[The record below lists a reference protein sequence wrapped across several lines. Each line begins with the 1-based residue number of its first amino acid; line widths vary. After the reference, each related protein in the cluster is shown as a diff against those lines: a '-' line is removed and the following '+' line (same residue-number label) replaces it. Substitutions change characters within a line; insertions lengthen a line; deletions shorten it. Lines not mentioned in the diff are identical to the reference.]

1 MGARVA
7 VSRPVPFAKVHGLG
21 NCYLYVDTR
30 EGSWGETDWP
40 EQARRMS
47 DRNVGIGSDGLILVT
62 DSTRAPVGMRV
73 FNADGSEAEMC
84 GNGLRGFVKYL
95 YDRGEWEAGWTVET
109 GAGVLV
115 PEVVGTTPDGRAREI
130 RVDMGCPHLFR
141 PALPLSET
149 PEDRTLAVPVTV
161 GGRELRL
168 TLVSMGNP
176 HAVHFADRLWDRE
189 ETRAVGRLVE
199 THPWFPERTNFHV
212 VEVKDRGRVAVRHWE
227 RGAGLTEACG
237 TGAAAV
243 AVAAVLNGFTDRRV
257 LVQVPGGVLDLSWTS
272 DDHVMMT
279 GPAEEVCTGLFNIR

>member
-1 MGARVA
+1 MVERAA
-7 VSRPVPFAKVHGLG
+7 PNRPVPFVKLHGLG
-21 NCYLYVDTR
+21 NCYLYVDIR
-30 EGSWGETDWP
+30 DGSWAGTDWS

-47 DRNVGIGSDGLILVT
+47 DRNVGVGADGLILLT
-62 DSTRAPVGMRV
+62 ASTCAPVGMRI

-109 GAGVLV
+109 PAGVLI
-115 PEVVGTTPDGRAREI
+115 PEVVGATADGRALEI
-130 RVDMGCPHLFR
+130 RVDMGSPRLFR
-141 PALPLSET
+141 PALALSET
-149 PEDRTLAVPVTV
+149 PEDPTLAVPLTI
-161 GGRELRL
+161 GGHHLRL

-176 HAVHFADRLWDRE
+176 HAVHFVDHLWDAD

-199 THPWFPERTNFHV
+199 THPWFPGRTNFHV
-212 VEVKDRGRVAVRHWE
+212 VEVKDRRRVAVRHWE

-243 AVAAVLNGFTDRRV
+243 AVAAALRGLTERQM
-257 LVQVPGGVLDLSWTS
+257 LVQVPGGTLDLSWTA

-279 GPAEEVCTGLFNIR
+279 GPAVEVCTGLFAIR